1 MAPIVVFPS
10 LENFTDGIVVLFH
23 NSQMGRY
30 LPCMRVFQSDCTI
43 GMIFAQSS
51 SAGSKPRT
59 IRTNSYWAQ
68 LSAAIRWLE
77 EREIGHSKALT
88 EFNKLQLTWV
98 HWMDRS
104 RFQWRHR
111 DTADSTPSRWAAES
125 IAFNWAAKFSGQP
138 CSFSSS
144 CREDTSEP
152 CCCLYRSSILAIFS
166 AEVAAAIFFACSA
179 IGLNITVFYPYLL
192 SISIFIYVYTG
203 VNLMLLAAVFFYPV
217 VFLVVSGLIP
227 AGWRFL
233 LFFYTII

>member
-30 LPCMRVFQSDCTI
+30 LPGMRVFQSDCTI

-51 SAGSKPRT
+51 SAGSKSRT
-59 IRTNSYWAQ
+59 IRTSSYWAQ

-77 EREIGHSKALT
+77 EREIGHSKAFT

-179 IGLNITVFYPYLL
+179 IGLNYSIL
-192 SISIFIYVYTG
+192 SISIIYINLYLCIYRCKCNVASSSLLLSSG
-203 VNLMLLAAVFFYPV
+203 V
-217 VFLVVSGLIP
+217 SCG
-227 AGWRFL
+227 
-233 LFFYTII
+233 